1 MKKIGIVLGSIV
13 LLLVIGLL
21 VVIYLHS
28 PQYKGEITLTGLTSD
43 TEVLFD
49 KYGVPH
55 IYAENAA
62 DAYQALGY
70 VHAQDRLFQMEM
82 MRRVGTGTLAEFLGK
97 DLLEIDKFFRTLG
110 IPNHS
115 LESTEYWNSQPNSP
129 WKSAAEAYIKG
140 VNQFIQLGKLPIEYT
155 LLGETPRE
163 FTINDMNAIT
173 GYMAF
178 TFAMGVKTDPLI
190 TKMVRELDSA
200 YLQVLSLQTLP
211 SHHFISNHY
220 PDSLMKSSNS
230 TGTISAILEKLPIPA
245 LEGSNAWVV
254 AGSKTKSGK
263 VLFLN
268 DTHIGFS
275 SPSVWYEAHLEYPG
289 YSFYGNHLAG
299 LPFGLV
305 GHSKTHSIGLTM
317 FENDDQDFF
326 EIKTNPNN
334 PNSYLIG
341 EVSYPF
347 LSRIE
352 TIDVKDQ
359 ESISLEIRS
368 TIHGPIVNE
377 VVPEIA
383 ALTSNPVASWWVY
396 VLEPTKAL
404 EATYKMNHSK
414 SIQELADA
422 AALIHAPGLNIMYGD
437 SSGNIAWWA
446 AAMLPIRSEKVHS
459 KIFVDGSD
467 PETLPKGWYL
477 FTDNPQSINP
487 PSGYVISA
495 NNQPDTLRNGVLFPG
510 YYYPGDRYQ
519 RIADAL
525 EARNDWDT
533 ESMKSLQLETVN
545 TSHPK
550 NAKELIAAINQ
561 PEFEKYQKIIEL
573 LNNWDGD
580 HQLKDIEPTL
590 YYKWLYHT
598 LRLSME
604 DEIGK
609 DGFNTYLGTFLKIRS
624 TSGFLASRQNP
635 WWDNTNT
642 PTIESMSEIV
652 SFALKQTL
660 EELEAQFGA
669 DWKNWNWEKA
679 IVSEHPHPLGTQKPL
694 DKIFN
699 VKTAPLQANAE
710 GINKLAFNLNGD
722 GIYKVTS
729 GPAMRIIL
737 DFENVEK
744 SISVLPTGQSGNRFS
759 RHYRDQA
766 KLFVKGK
773 YRGQLMNRNEILKS
787 AKEPL
792 LLKPSKTSNAK

>member
-13 LLLVIGLL
+13 LLLVIGSL

-28 PQYKGEITLTGLTSD
+28 PQYKGEITLAGLTSD

-55 IYAENAA
+55 IYAENAE

-110 IPNHS
+110 IPNHA

-129 WKSAAEAYIKG
+129 WKSATEAYIRG
-140 VNQFIQLGKLPIEYT
+140 VNQFIQQGKIPIEYT
-155 LLGETPRE
+155 LLGESPRE

-178 TFAMGVKTDPLI
+178 TFAMSVKTDPLI

-200 YLQVLSLQTLP
+200 YLDVLSLQTLP
-211 SHHFISNHY
+211 SHHFIPNHY
-220 PDSLMKSSNS
+220 PDSLMKSSTS
-230 TGTISAILEKLPIPA
+230 TTTISAILAKLPVPT

-352 TIDVKDQ
+352 TIAVKDQ

-368 TIHGPIVNE
+368 TIHGPIMNE

-396 VLEPTKAL
+396 VLEPTKSL

-414 SIQELADA
+414 SMEELADA
-422 AALIHAPGLNIMYGD
+422 TALIHAPGLNIMYGD
-437 SSGNIAWWA
+437 STGNIAWWA
-446 AAMLPIRSEKVHS
+446 AAKLPIRSEKVHS
-459 KIFVDGSD
+459 KIFADGSD
-467 PETLPKGWYL
+467 PETLPKGWYP

-495 NNQPDTLRNGVLFPG
+495 NNQPDTLQNGVLFPG

-545 TSHPK
+545 ISHPK

-561 PEFEKYQKIIEL
+561 PDFEKYQKVIEL
-573 LNNWDGD
+573 LDDWDGD
-580 HQLKDIEPTL
+580 HQLKGIEPTL

-609 DGFNTYLGTFLKIRS
+609 ESFTNYLGTFLMIRS
-624 TSGFLASRQNP
+624 TSGFLASSQNP
-635 WWDNTNT
+635 WWDNKSTS
-642 PTIESMSEIV
+642 TIESKSTIIN
-652 SFALKQTL
+652 FALKQTL

-679 IVSEHPHPLGTQKPL
+679 IVSEHPHPLGTQEPL

-699 VKTAPLQANAE
+699 VKTSPLQANAE
-710 GINKLAFNLNGD
+710 GINKLAFTLNGD
-722 GIYKVTS
+722 GIYKVSS

-773 YRGQLMNRNEILKS
+773 YRGQLMNRKEILRN

-792 LLKPSKTSNAK
+792 ILKPSKTSNAN